1 MGFKQQKW
9 WYIIHNNYMGFNQQ
23 KWWYIYIYIYI
34 YSDWWFGTMDFYFPE
49 YMGFNQQKWWFGSM
63 EFYDFPFSW
72 GFHNPNW
79 RTPSF
84 FRGVAG
90 STTNQS
96 YLVLHPQRNSRLIPW
111 PWRYNLLSGTNP
123 PWSISSSSRFAICM
137 YINESKCACTVYTI
151 YIYII

>member
-23 KWWYIYIYIYI
+23 KWWYIYI

-137 YINESKCACTVYTI
+137 YTYAHIFLYQWI
-151 YIYII
+151 